1 MKQTMVGNL
10 TKVASQTKQI
20 NPAMSEDLDRIAKQ
34 VASILSDEELD
45 SIVDTVEKKAAQE
58 KEAKLINGGDIVIC
72 VDNFGPLFKGRRYIV
87 SDASMP
93 GYLCVQEDTGED
105 VGVFAINRF
114 VLDNNEQ

>member
-1 MKQTMVGNL
+1 MKQTMTNDL
-10 TKVASQTKQI
+10 KKVATQTKLLDS
-20 NPAMSEDLDRIAKQ
+20 NMSEDLDRIAKQ

-45 SIVDTVEKKAAQE
+45 SIVEKKAAQE
-58 KEAKLINGGDIVIC
+58 KEAKLINEGDIVVC

-93 GYLCVQEDTGED
+93 GFLSVQEDTGED